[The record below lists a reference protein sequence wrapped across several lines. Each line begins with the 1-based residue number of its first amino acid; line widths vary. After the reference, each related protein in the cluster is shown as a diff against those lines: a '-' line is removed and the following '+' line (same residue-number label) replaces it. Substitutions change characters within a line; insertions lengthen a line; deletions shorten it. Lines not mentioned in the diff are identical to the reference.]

1 MNNRKTH
8 VQRKVMTGEEA
19 AGLIRNGAVV
29 WLSGGG
35 GGINDPD
42 YLLGCIE
49 ARFLREGAPSGL
61 VLYLSLIH
69 ISDDIFVAGHL
80 GRQHQSLLKM
90 VFLGAVV
97 ALSLIHI

>member
-35 GGINDPD
+35 GGINDP
-42 YLLGCIE
+42 E
-49 ARFLREGAPSGL
+49 
-61 VLYLSLIH
+61 
-69 ISDDIFVAGHL
+69 
-80 GRQHQSLLKM
+80 
-90 VFLGAVV
+90 
-97 ALSLIHI
+97 

>member
-49 ARFLREGAPSGL
+49 ARFLCEGAPSGL
-61 VLYLSLIH
+61 SCITAPEWETRWGEAPIILPT
-69 ISDDIFVAGHL
+69 G
-80 GRQHQSLLKM
+80 GWC
-90 VFLGAVV
+90 AV
-97 ALSLIHI
+97 